1 MIAVYIIGGI
11 LAVGA
16 IIAGTVLVLRKKQEP
31 IAPNPT
37 EQTPKESARP
47 APKPRTQKPEP
58 KKVRPT
64 LKDRPAPTDI
74 FLIHLDAVLE
84 RNLSNPDL
92 TVEQLTNE
100 ITMGR
105 TVFFIKLKNL
115 TGMSPV
121 EYIRET
127 RVKKAAQ
134 MLEKEDLTIMEIA
147 YKVGMS
153 DSRYFS
159 KCFKNTY
166 GVTPTEYRQQAKE
179 QK

>member
-16 IIAGTVLVLRKKQEP
+16 IIAGMVLLHRKKQEP
-31 IAPNPT
+31 VAPNPPEET
-37 EQTPKESARP
+37 SKESARP
-47 APKPRTQKPEP
+47 AHKPHTKQPNP
-58 KKVRPT
+58 KKVRAT
-64 LKDRPAPTDI
+64 LKDRLAPTDI

-100 ITMGR
+100 MAMGR

-115 TGMSPV
+115 TEMSPV

-127 RVKKAAQ
+127 RIKKAAQ
-134 MLEKEDLTIMEIA
+134 LLEKDDLTIMEIT
-147 YKVGMS
+147 YRVGMS

-166 GVTPTEYRQQAKE
+166 GVTPTEYRQQAKK